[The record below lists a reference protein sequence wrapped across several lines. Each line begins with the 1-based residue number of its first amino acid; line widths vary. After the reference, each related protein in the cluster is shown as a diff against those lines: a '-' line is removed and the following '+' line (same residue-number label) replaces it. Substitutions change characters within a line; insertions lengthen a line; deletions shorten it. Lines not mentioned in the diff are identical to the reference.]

1 MAPFVV
7 NSLMQTF
14 KQFLEATEER
24 QIHAKKIE
32 GAQPWTPAL
41 SEGNYTVGD
50 ITFSAQ
56 DGLGSVPNNQEVNYM
71 GFVALCR
78 PSVFLRLALDH
89 ADQRNESAADIKRL
103 SQEGYAIGIPWLVV
117 NTRDLEEEK
126 GPAKITGHEGRAR
139 MLAVKALN
147 GDDVIPI
154 HCFFTGGTRAHHMT
168 PELIRDLQ
176 KELKVEGGTHAIPT
190 PFKAVYFNGK
200 SV

>member
-1 MAPFVV
+1 
-7 NSLMQTF
+7 MQTF
-14 KQFLEATEER
+14 KQFLEADEAR
-24 QIHAKKIE
+24 QIYAKKIE

-41 SEGNYTVGD
+41 SEGNYKVGD
-50 ITFSAQ
+50 ITFSAK
-56 DGLGSVPNNQEVNYM
+56 DGLGSVPNNQSVNYM

-89 ADQRNESAADIKRL
+89 AGERDETAADIKRL
-103 SQEGYAIGIPWLVV
+103 VGEGYAVGIPWLVV

-139 MLAVKALN
+139 MLAVKGLN
-147 GDDVIPI
+147 GDDAIPI

-176 KELKVEGGTHAIPT
+176 LEITVEGGTHAIPH

-200 SV
+200 AV